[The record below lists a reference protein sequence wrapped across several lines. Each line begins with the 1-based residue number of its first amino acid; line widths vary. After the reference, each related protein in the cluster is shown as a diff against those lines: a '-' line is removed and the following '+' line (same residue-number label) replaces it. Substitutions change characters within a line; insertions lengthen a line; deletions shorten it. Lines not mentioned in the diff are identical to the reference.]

1 MTDKPTS
8 VNNINTNECKC
19 KYQLFGTNEYG
30 CYAESER
37 GVCIRLC
44 RDVPLKGCC
53 YRQLKQSEQ
62 NAQDTYD
69 MFKACMQS
77 LEIARKQLSDEQ
89 QKVYQIGKICEK
101 YSVNY
106 VINTGLQLM
115 VNEITDIIGDK
126 TNEQTK

>member
-1 MTDKPTS
+1 MADKPIS
-8 VNNINTNECKC
+8 ANNINTNECNY
-19 KYQLFGTNEYG
+19 KYQLLGTNEYG

-44 RDVPLKGCC
+44 RDIPLKGCY

-69 MFKACMQS
+69 IYKACMQS

-89 QKVYQIGKICEK
+89 QKVYQIGKICKE
-101 YSVNY
+101 YSANY
-106 VINTGLQLM
+106 VTNAGVQLM
-115 VNEITDIIGDK
+115 INKIMDIIGDK
-126 TNEQTK
+126 TDE

>member
-8 VNNINTNECKC
+8 ANNINTNERKY
-19 KYQLFGTNEYG
+19 KYQLLGINEYG
-30 CYAESER
+30 CCAESER
-37 GVCIRLC
+37 CVCIRLC
-44 RDVPLKGCC
+44 RDVPLKGCY
-53 YRQLKQSEQ
+53 YRQLKQAEQ

-89 QKVYQIGKICEK
+89 QKVYKIGKICEE

-106 VINTGLQLM
+106 IVNAGVQLM
-115 VNEITDIIGDK
+115 VNKITDIIGDK
-126 TNEQTK
+126 TNAIK